1 MFVVKNSLKIAVC
14 AVFTAMSVVLLFIGG
29 AAFVLVYLMPMITS
43 LLMIILRKTFG
54 VSAAMITYTA
64 TSILSFMLVP
74 DRECMLMYV
83 LFFGY
88 YPVIYPSLEKIK
100 ALKWV
105 AKFLIFNSMVA
116 LIQLTLIYVFGIP
129 FLEEGEGIFIIVIF
143 AALMNILFVIYDFVI
158 KNTFLL
164 YEKKLEKRI
173 KKYFK

>member
-1 MFVVKNSLKIAVC
+1 MFIVKNSLKIAVC

-64 TSILSFMLVP
+64 TSILSFILVP

-100 ALKWV
+100 ALKWA

-116 LIQLTLIYVFGIP
+116 LIQLALIYVFGIP

>member
-1 MFVVKNSLKIAVC
+1 MFIVKNSLKIAVC

-64 TSILSFMLVP
+64 TSILSFILVP

-100 ALKWV
+100 ALKWA

-116 LIQLTLIYVFGIP
+116 LIQLVLIYVFGIP

>member
-1 MFVVKNSLKIAVC
+1 MFIVKNSLKIAVC
-14 AVFTAMSVVLLFIGG
+14 AVFTAMSVILLFIGG

-64 TSILSFMLVP
+64 TSILSFILVP

-100 ALKWV
+100 ALKWA

-116 LIQLTLIYVFGIP
+116 LIQLVLIYVFGIP

>member
-1 MFVVKNSLKIAVC
+1 
-14 AVFTAMSVVLLFIGG
+14 
-29 AAFVLVYLMPMITS
+29 
-43 LLMIILRKTFG
+43 
-54 VSAAMITYTA
+54 MITYTA
-64 TSILSFMLVP
+64 TSILSFILVP

-105 AKFLIFNSMVA
+105 AKFLIFNSMAA
-116 LIQLTLIYVFGIP
+116 LIQLALIYVFGIP

>member
-1 MFVVKNSLKIAVC
+1 MKNSLKIAVC

-100 ALKWV
+100 ALKWAV
-105 AKFLIFNSMVA
+105 KFLIFNSMAA
-116 LIQLTLIYVFGIP
+116 LIQFALIYVFGIP